1 MTGSFAMAIEAIR
14 PFLRDADS
22 RLACDCESLRLTSFR
37 SERQGSNFLSD
48 MTAKQEPERRFGR
61 IPGADIST
69 PANRRLAKLHFHLAD
84 HGLLRILWTNLH
96 PVASG
101 VWRSNQPSPRRLA
114 RYRNMGI
121 RTILNLRGERR
132 SSFYLFEKEACAKL
146 GLILIDQPIYAR
158 HLVPAERWLG
168 LLESF
173 DRIEKPF
180 VMHCKSGADRSG
192 IASALWLLDQE
203 GASVEEARR
212 QLSRKFVHLKST
224 KAGVQDHLV
233 DIYEEDTRER
243 PMPIRQWFAERYD
256 PEAIQASFHAKMGW
270 PAPDG
275 A

>member
-1 MTGSFAMAIEAIR
+1 
-14 PFLRDADS
+14 
-22 RLACDCESLRLTSFR
+22 
-37 SERQGSNFLSD
+37 
-48 MTAKQEPERRFGR
+48 MTAKHEPKRRFGR
-61 IPGADIST
+61 GPGADIST

-114 RYRNMGI
+114 RYRDMGI
-121 RTILNLRGERR
+121 RTVLNLRGARK

-146 GLILIDQPIYAR
+146 GLILIDQPIYSR

-192 IASALWLLDQE
+192 IASVLWLLDQE

-212 QLSRKFVHLKST
+212 QLSRKFIHLKST
-224 KAGVQDHLV
+224 RAGVQDHLV
-233 DIYEEDTRER
+233 DIYEADSRER

-256 PEAIQASFHAKMGW
+256 PEAIQASFHEKMGW
-270 PAPDG
+270 SAPGG